1 MSKETKKLLI
11 NVKDLS
17 FKSDHFVEE
26 LIRYLAETLP
36 QIKIIRNVN
45 ELEIVAPINL
55 SKRVIRLRIKKYLHK
70 KNLEDDFRPISYIDP
85 DKDGYIVKEKRI
97 IEFTYY

>member
-1 MSKETKKLLI
+1 MSEETKQLFI

-17 FKSDHFVEE
+17 FKSDHFVDE
-26 LIRYLAETLP
+26 LIRYLSEALP

-55 SKRVIRLRIKKYLHK
+55 SKRIIRLRLKKYLYK
-70 KNLEDDFRPISYIDP
+70 KNLEGDFRPISYIDP

>member
-1 MSKETKKLLI
+1 VSEDTKQLFI

-26 LIRYLAETLP
+26 LIRYLAEALP
-36 QIKIIRNVN
+36 QINIVRNVN
-45 ELEIVAPINL
+45 ELEIKAPINL
-55 SKRVIRLRIKKYLHK
+55 SKRVIRLRIKKYLYK
-70 KNLEDDFRPISYIDP
+70 KNLEGDFRPISYIDP